1 MINAGSIRSGGNNL
15 GKSSALTPDSPIA
28 AKEARALFTDGWKNE
43 FVGFIAGADAAV
55 VEENIMGGGGG
66 GGALCSSMLW
76 MSSLLSCCS
85 RLPL

>member
-15 GKSSALTPDSPIA
+15 GKSSALIPGSPTA
-28 AKEARALFTDGWKNE
+28 ANEARAHFTDGWKNE
-43 FVGFIAGADAAV
+43 FGLAGFIADAV

-66 GGALCSSMLW
+66 GGALCASMFW
-76 MSSLLSCCS
+76 MRSIFSCCS